1 MHKTIIDESVRAGYR
16 ALKGNR
22 EYAFTDIDP
31 KRTAHLIV
39 DMQNGFLEPGAL
51 LETPSARD
59 IVANVNAISGAI
71 RSHGGLN
78 VFLRFTTS
86 TTSAWSCYFERF
98 QDPDFGEKEVADFL
112 PGTHWHDLYLG
123 IDVREEKGDVILDKT
138 RFSAFV
144 GDSSDALRVLKEHGI
159 DTVIVS
165 GTLTSCCSA
174 STARDAQQ
182 LGFRVIVAED
192 ANADVSDFAHNCAI
206 NNLAA
211 WFADI
216 RSTEEVIRL
225 LNADIG

>member
-1 MHKTIIDESVRAGYR
+1 MHETIIDESVRAGYR
-16 ALKGNR
+16 ALKGDR
-22 EYAFTDIDP
+22 EYAYTDIDP
-31 KRTAHLIV
+31 KHTAHLVV
-39 DMQNGFLEPGAL
+39 DMQNGFLEQGAL

-59 IVANVNAISGAI
+59 IVDNVNAIS
-71 RSHGGLN
+71 RSVRANGGLN

-98 QDPDFGEKEVADFL
+98 QDPGFGRREVADFL
-112 PGTHWHDLYLG
+112 PGTHWHELYPD
-123 IDVREEKGDVILDKT
+123 IDVKETEGDVILDKT

-144 GDSSDALRVLKEHGI
+144 GDSSNALQVLREHGI
-159 DTVIVS
+159 DTVVVS

-182 LGFRVIVAED
+182 LGFRVIVADD

-216 RSTEEVIRL
+216 RTTKEIIGL
-225 LNADIG
+225 LDAA